1 MTLAQLHTT
10 ATPISSLFAAAFGI
24 CALTGT
30 AVAAQKV
37 AVFPFE
43 LAQGDVVPG
52 TPDKH
57 EAEQKRL
64 AEVTRDLRDLLAKS
78 GFELVDTAP
87 FAAKVAAANL
97 QSCGDC
103 TDDFAREL
111 GADYAVT
118 GQVYKV
124 SELVL
129 SMNVRVH
136 DAATSTPL
144 TSAVVDMRGNTDES
158 WRRAVSYL
166 YRNVLSARLEKFKK

>member
-1 MTLAQLHTT
+1 MTLSKLTT
-10 ATPISSLFAAAFGI
+10 IATPKTSLFAAAFGV
-24 CALTGT
+24 CLLAS
-30 AVAAQKV
+30 AAAAAPKV

-43 LAQGDVVPG
+43 LEQGDVVPG
-52 TPDKH
+52 APDKH

-64 AEVTRDLRDLLAKS
+64 TAVSQSLREHFAKS
-78 GFELVDTAP
+78 GFEIVDIAP
-87 FAAKVAAANL
+87 VAEKAAAANL

-118 GQVYKV
+118 GVVYKV

-129 SMNVRVH
+129 SMNVRVR
-136 DAATSTPL
+136 DTASSTPL

-158 WRRAVSYL
+158 WRRAISYL
-166 YRNVLSARLEKFKK
+166 YRNMLSARLEKLKK

>member
-1 MTLAQLHTT
+1 MTLAKPHTI
-10 ATPISSLFAAAFGI
+10 ATPISSLFAAAFVI
-24 CALTGT
+24 AAFTG
-30 AVAAQKV
+30 AAAAAQKV

-43 LAQGDVVPG
+43 LDQGDVVPG

-64 AEVTRDLRDLLAKS
+64 AATTQSLRDLLAKS
-78 GFELVDTAP
+78 GFEMIDTAP
-87 FAAKVAAANL
+87 VAEKAAAANL

-103 TDDFAREL
+103 ADGFANEL

-118 GQVYKV
+118 GVVYKV

-136 DAATSTPL
+136 DAASSTPL

-158 WRRAVSYL
+158 WRRAISYL
-166 YRNVLSARLEKFKK
+166 YRNVLSARLEKLKK

>member
-1 MTLAQLHTT
+1 MTLSKLHTI
-10 ATPISSLFAAAFGI
+10 ATPKTSLFAAAFVV
-24 CALTGT
+24 AASTGA

-43 LAQGDVVPG
+43 LARGDVVPG

-64 AEVTRDLRDLLAKS
+64 AEATRDLRDSLAKS
-78 GFELVDTAP
+78 GFEVIDTAP
-87 FAAKVAAANL
+87 VAEKVAAANL

-111 GADYAVT
+111 GAAYAVT
-118 GQVYKV
+118 GVVYKV

-129 SMNVRVH
+129 SMNVRVR
-136 DAATSTPL
+136 DAASSTPL

-158 WRRAVSYL
+158 WRRAIDFL
-166 YRNVLSARLEKFKK
+166 YRRVLSARLEKLKK